1 MPNLFFTIGLPRS
14 GKSTFCNKWAENGP
28 KRTIVCSDNIR
39 MALTGKRYEPLAET
53 MVFAIK
59 HVMIR
64 SMLDRGFDVMVDGT
78 HSSDISIQRL
88 FEIDINAIPI
98 PYFTPPSICKE
109 RAINTKQLD
118 LIEPIDRITNNLS
131 KMDLFSRPDIKWEG
145 KIQKCIL
152 DNEYICYYSN
162 GCLGTYPK
170 FEQKINQIKKDVIDR
185 NLYGP
190 KSIGGC

>member
-1 MPNLFFTIGLPRS
+1 MGLPRS

-39 MALTGKRYEPLAET
+39 VALTGKRYEPLAET

-88 FEIDINAIPI
+88 FEIDIDAVPI
-98 PYFTPPSICKE
+98 PYFTSPAICKE

-118 LIEPIDRITNNLS
+118 LIEPIDRIANNLS
-131 KMDLFSRPDIKWEG
+131 KMDLFSRDDLKWENG
-145 KIQKCIL
+145 IELCLKDKNNIFF
-152 DNEYICYYSN
+152 YYG
-162 GCLGTYPK
+162 GCLGVYPK
-170 FEQKINQIKKDVIDR
+170 FEQKISQIKKDVIDR
-185 NLYGP
+185 NLYGQKNS
-190 KSIGGC
+190 KSG